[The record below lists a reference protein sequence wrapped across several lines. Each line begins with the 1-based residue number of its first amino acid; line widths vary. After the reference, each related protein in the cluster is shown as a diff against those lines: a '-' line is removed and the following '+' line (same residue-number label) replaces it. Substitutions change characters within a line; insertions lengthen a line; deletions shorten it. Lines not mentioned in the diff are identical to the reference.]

1 MMPSAQIRRSFM
13 KSFLDKLISQS
24 KAKANKDTD
33 LVDSNGAKANL
44 AGNRRGIGYLIE
56 QVTDVS

>member
-1 MMPSAQIRRSFM
+1 M